1 LTKCLSV
8 LELRLSQHPVATFPK
23 LTTFPRM
30 QTRTLVPLTFALLA
44 TAALAQRDLSNVQIK
59 TTQVAKNV
67 YMLEGSGG
75 NIGVSV
81 GPDGILI
88 VDDQF
93 APLSEKIEAA
103 VKQLNPGKL
112 KFVLNTH
119 FHGDHT
125 GGNANFA
132 AKDATIIAQ
141 SNVRTRLAADTNST
155 KAALPVI
162 TFDQSASVH
171 FNGEEIKLLHHGP
184 GHTDGDSIILFTGA
198 NVVHMGDQFVNGMF
212 PFIDANSGGSLDG
225 YLKTVTAVLEKMP
238 ADAKIIPGHG
248 PLGTVDDL
256 KKFRDMIAQTSAL
269 VRNAITDGK
278 TLEQIKAAGFLDQW
292 KSWGGGFINTD
303 RWIETIY
310 NDATARKN

>member
-1 LTKCLSV
+1 M
-8 LELRLSQHPVATFPK
+8 Q
-23 LTTFPRM
+23 PR
-30 QTRTLVPLTFALLA
+30 TSVPLTFALLA
-44 TAALAQRDLSNVQIK
+44 TAALAQRDFSNVQIK
-59 TTQVAKNV
+59 TTPVAKNI

-81 GPDGILI
+81 GSDGILI

-93 APLSEKIEAA
+93 APLAEKIEAA

-141 SNVRTRLAADTNST
+141 SNVRKRLAADTNSSR
-155 KAALPVI
+155 AALPVI

-171 FNGEEIKLLHHGP
+171 FNSEEIKLLHHGP

-198 NVVHMGDQFVNGMF
+198 NVVHMGDQFFNGGF
-212 PFIDANSGGSLDG
+212 PFIDLRSGGSVEG
-225 YLKTVTAVLEKMP
+225 YLKTVNAVLEKTP

-248 PLGTVDDL
+248 PLASVEAL
-256 KKFRDMIAQTSAL
+256 KKFRDMIVQTSGL
-269 VRNAITDGK
+269 VKKAIADGK
-278 TLEQIKAAGFLDQW
+278 SLEQAKAAGLPEQW
-292 KSWGGGFINTD
+292 KSWGTGFINTD

-310 NDATARKN
+310 NDAKK